1 MILLTLL
8 LLAAQAPETAPSPE
22 PAASIDAPLAGWRAV
37 DPDRSAFVQPVHY
50 PASSVNA
57 ERADPAQLI
66 RGRVAKSVKPATLV
80 VNGSSL
86 PLQPDD
92 DGSFARPWAF
102 ASGSNS
108 IELSSE
114 GQRPV
119 RRQFFEAG
127 RGAAPIRLRVL
138 LSWDTDAT
146 DVDLH
151 VVGPTGE
158 HVFYGDR
165 VAPSGGALD
174 VDVTT
179 GFGPEIFSHP
189 APPNGVYHVWVN
201 YYGAGQRPD
210 DEVTVAEVTILIRE
224 GTSSEKR
231 QHFAV
236 PLRNPGELTLVHT
249 FVYP

>member
-1 MILLTLL
+1 MILLALL
-8 LLAAQAPETAPSPE
+8 LLVASPPPETP
-22 PAASIDAPLAGWRAV
+22 ASIDAPTAGWRAV
-37 DPDRSAFVQPVHY
+37 DPDRTAFVQPVHY

-57 ERADPAQLI
+57 EHADPAQMI
-66 RGRVAKSVKPATLV
+66 RGRVASTAKPSTLV
-80 VNGSSL
+80 VNGTSL
-86 PLQPDD
+86 PLSASE
-92 DGSFARPWAF
+92 DGTFARPWSF

-108 IELSSE
+108 IELRSP
-114 GQRPV
+114 GARPV

-127 RGAAPIRLRVL
+127 RGGAPVRLRVL

-165 VAPSGGALD
+165 VGPSGGALD

-179 GFGPEIFSHP
+179 GFGPEIFAHP
-189 APPNGVYHVWVN
+189 SPPQGVYQVWVN
-201 YYGAGQRPD
+201 YYGAGQRPA
-210 DEVTVAEVTILIRE
+210 DEITVAEVTILARE
-224 GTSSEKR
+224 GTPSEKR
-231 QHFAV
+231 QHFTV